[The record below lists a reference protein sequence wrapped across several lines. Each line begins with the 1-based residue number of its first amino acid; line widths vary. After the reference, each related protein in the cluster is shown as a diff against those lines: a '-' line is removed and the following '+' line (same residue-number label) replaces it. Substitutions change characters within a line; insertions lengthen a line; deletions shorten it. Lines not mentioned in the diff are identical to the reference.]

1 MSSEAVL
8 EIAARVRT
16 DLAGLA
22 LSPVQ
27 AKLYS
32 QRVRRDMGANGLPS
46 FSPAELSARLDE
58 ACLLLETG
66 WLEREA
72 DEGRVWTAAIKR
84 AAEVLEWISHSSLKP
99 AEAPIHL
106 LSAAAYQVAGYP
118 AMALGHLRMMPAGE
132 AHSTILREFLRGD
145 FDAALT
151 AVQAFWKVQH
161 DLGEDRVLRV
171 VEDDEDE
178 DGEWDEDGEG
188 GDDARLVDLEV
199 STVRHVIMC
208 IGTICSY
215 LRTGETALVDRALAK
230 LDALARSYL
239 HSRDP
244 YSYLLARLCAG
255 AAHRFTEASLWP
267 HIERLADDVNSRT
280 RAALTQFA
288 RAAFVNRRALVWP
301 AQRAGIDR
309 LAANDSFVLCTPT
322 GSGKTTIATLGA
334 VQGLFGPRANP
345 FIAEN
350 LILYLVPSRALA
362 AEVETRFAEDLRG
375 IAAEPVVVTGLY
387 GGTDW
392 GPTDAWVQVDQP
404 TVVICTFEKADA
416 LLRYLGTLFLDRV
429 RLVVIDEA
437 HMVEQDPNR
446 ADAITDGTSRALR
459 LEQLS
464 ARLLHAQDNKNFRI
478 IALSAVAAKAAP
490 AIASWL
496 SSDADSGPITS
507 TYRSTR
513 QMLGR
518 LEVARS
524 GRFDIRYD
532 LMDGRTL
539 EFEDERSDDRPYI
552 PSPFPPV
559 PGGVDSTLGV
569 EKSLRGPT
577 LWAALHLAAERPDG
591 TRPTVMISLTQ
602 NVSSFAENCADL
614 LDAWIVAEI
623 ALPNYWSVADD
634 DAHWQS
640 CLAAAEDY
648 FTKASFEYRLLVR
661 GIAVHH
667 GQMPGL
673 LARRL
678 KVAIDRGNVRVVI
691 ATSTLSEGV
700 NIPVNTL
707 LIPSVHRS
715 NAVFT
720 VNEFSNLIGRA
731 GRPGVAT
738 EGNALV
744 VLPER
749 EYRGRSREYVWNRT
763 WEGYEE
769 LVEELK
775 DATERAS
782 TGDLSVEGGSAN
794 SALAILLERLRDAWE
809 ELSGSDDDD
818 AFGEWLEKTA
828 VVDGDGDCDDI
839 EKLLDTLDG
848 LLIAA
853 IQEVEQM
860 RSAGLSA
867 ADLETELSAL
877 WRRTYAHV
885 AADEEVRLART
896 WLGRG
901 RAITSLYPDPNRRRQ
916 LYKTSLPPRSGSIL
930 LDRVADIRAT
940 LVAGIDYAD
949 RPAEQ
954 QFQFV
959 RAIIALLSEVPA
971 FRISTKLGRMRKPF
985 EDWEKLLRWWLFK
998 TSLRKQPKPKELGPW
1013 FAFVSVNFIY
1023 RGNWGL
1029 GSLVGVLMDQGDA
1042 AGPVD
1047 ALTMDDWPR
1056 SGLPWIGFW
1065 LKELVNWGTLDP
1077 VAAFL
1082 LARGNARDRAQAE
1095 ADAREYYAQLGDDT
1109 APNDKID
1116 PRRIRDWVEARR
1128 PPVPVRRV
1136 SRDMVLDVQL
1146 ERLTRDYVV
1155 RRLSVLPLSTND
1167 GLSWIDPAGY
1177 AVAHCERPADWNDQ
1191 SSQFR
1196 FELSVDLRQVT
1207 GEPYLPHWRE
1217 GT

>member
-8 EIAARVRT
+8 EIAARVRR
-16 DLAGLA
+16 DLAGSA
-22 LSPVQ
+22 LSPLQ

-32 QRVRRDMGANGLPS
+32 QRVRRDMGAAGLPS

-66 WLEREA
+66 WLERAA
-72 DEGRVWTAAIKR
+72 DRGSAWTIAVKR
-84 AAEVLEWISHSSLKP
+84 AAEVLEWISQDTLKP
-99 AEAPIHL
+99 ATAPIHL

-118 AMALGHLRMMPAGE
+118 AMALGHLRKMPTDE
-132 AHSTILREFLRGD
+132 AFSSILREFLRGD

-151 AVQAFWKVQH
+151 AVQVFWKVQH
-161 DLGEDRVLRV
+161 QLGEDHVLRAV
-171 VEDDEDE
+171 ADDE
-178 DGEWDEDGEG
+178 GE
-188 GDDARLVDLEV
+188 DARLVDLEMA
-199 STVRHVIMC
+199 TVQHVIMC

-215 LRTGETALVDRALAK
+215 LRTGEGALVDRALAK

-255 AAHRFTEASLWP
+255 AAHCFIDASLWP
-267 HIERLADDVNSRT
+267 HIERLADDANPRT
-280 RAALTQFA
+280 RAALTLFA

-334 VQGLFGPRANP
+334 VQGLFARRTDPSLP
-345 FIAEN
+345 EN

-362 AEVETRFAEDLRG
+362 AEVETRFSEDLRG
-375 IAAEPVVVTGLY
+375 IAAEPIVVTGLY
-387 GGTDW
+387 GGADW

-446 ADAITDGTSRALR
+446 ADAVTNGTSRALR
-459 LEQLS
+459 LELLS
-464 ARLLHAQDNKNFRI
+464 ARLLRAQDDKNFRI

-496 SSDADSGPITS
+496 SSDADGGPVSS

-539 EFEDERSDDRPYI
+539 EFEDERSDDRPYV
-552 PSPFPPV
+552 PSPFPPI
-559 PGGVDSTLGV
+559 PGGVDSALGP

-591 TRPTVMISLTQ
+591 GRPTVMISLTQ
-602 NVSSFAENCADL
+602 NVSSFAETCADL
-614 LDAWIVAEI
+614 LDAWIKEKI
-623 ALPNYWSVADD
+623 ALPNYWSVAED

-640 CLAAAEDY
+640 CLAAAKDY
-648 FTKASFEYRLLVR
+648 FTSDSFEYRLLVR

-715 NAVFT
+715 TEVFT

-749 EYRGRSREYVWNRT
+749 EYRGRSRKYVWNRT
-763 WEGYEE
+763 WDGYEK

-775 DATERAS
+775 NATVLAS
-782 TGDLSVEGGSAN
+782 TGGLSIKASSAH

-809 ELSGSDDDD
+809 ELSGSDDDYE
-818 AFGEWLEKTA
+818 FGKWLEKTA
-828 VVDGDGDCDDI
+828 VLDGDDDKYS

-853 IQEVEQM
+853 VQEVEQI
-860 RSAGLSA
+860 RNPGLSA

-877 WRRTYAHV
+877 WQRTYAHV
-885 AADEEVRLART
+885 AADQEDRLART

-901 RAITSLYPDPNRRRQ
+901 LAITSLYPDPNRRRQ
-916 LYKTSLPPRSGSIL
+916 LYKTSLSPRSGSIL

-940 LVAGIDYAD
+940 LAAGVDYAD
-949 RPAEQ
+949 LPAEQ

-959 RAIIALLSEVPA
+959 RAIIALLSKVPA
-971 FRISTKLGRMRKPF
+971 FRISTKLGRKRKPF
-985 EDWEKLLRWWLFK
+985 EDWERLLRWWLFK

-1013 FAFVSVNFIY
+1013 FAFVSENFIY

-1029 GSLVGVLMDQGDA
+1029 GSLVGVLMDRGDA

-1082 LARGNARDRAQAE
+1082 LARGKARDRAQAE
-1095 ADAREYYAQLGDDT
+1095 ADAHEYYAQLDDDM

-1128 PPVPVRRV
+1128 PPATLRRASRKMVFDVRLAR
-1136 SRDMVLDVQL
+1136 SA
-1146 ERLTRDYVV
+1146 RDYVV
-1155 RRLSVLPLSTND
+1155 RRLSVLPLSTDD
-1167 GLSWIDPAGY
+1167 GLIWIDPAGY
-1177 AVAHCERPADWNDQ
+1177 TVAHCERPADWNDQ
-1191 SSQFR
+1191 TSQFS

-1207 GEPYLPHWRE
+1207 GERYLPHRHE
-1217 GT
+1217 SA